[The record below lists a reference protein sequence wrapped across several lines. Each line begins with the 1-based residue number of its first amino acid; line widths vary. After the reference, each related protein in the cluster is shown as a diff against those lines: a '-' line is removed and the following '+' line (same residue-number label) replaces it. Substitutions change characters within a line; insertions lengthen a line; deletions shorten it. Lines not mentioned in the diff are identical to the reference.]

1 MSATA
6 TSTAIIASPTVGLSA
21 LRIVLFGMPDA
32 GKSSLLG
39 ALMQSAQIQDRIL
52 QGRLV
57 DAAHGLAELQRRLY
71 DDRQQETR
79 QEIIPY
85 PIAFEPYGSS
95 SRLDAVIYDCDGR
108 VANELLAQKKSL
120 VGDAKTGSLA
130 QAVLGADALILT
142 IDASASNEQIEIDF
156 REFVRFLRLL
166 ETHRSHVR
174 SVGGLPVYLVLSK
187 CDLLA
192 RQPMSR
198 KEWEAR
204 IEARRKQVLERF
216 ARYLEGNALLAFG
229 SLELH
234 VAPTAARRPELT
246 ETAAHPRE
254 PFGVAELFRDC
265 FRSANEFRRRFDAAN
280 RQLKWVLAGVGGFMA
295 VAASVALFLISTGGP
310 VEQPLALI
318 ERVEQFQAH
327 EKPLPDRLNYDVLQR
342 RYNELTALRRDPGF
356 DSLPESKK
364 NYLRIR
370 LDELDAYQAFVERLS
385 GIPFPERARSLTY
398 LDKIDKD
405 LLNQAAPPFAYEKD
419 WEKTQAVLERQRRT
433 QESQLIRTSVE
444 ELRTFFALL
453 KTRADNYLFEK
464 DFHAKWKQQ
473 VDALFEQEKKPPFP
487 RDASIRGAAYEF
499 DETKLDAEKEWLRS
513 RLKLATM
520 RDLASALGVIGDGTG
535 ATLEFSATG
544 PGSDLNRFAATRLE
558 QLHQLYPANGKWD
571 LASLPDPLQT
581 DLRKKVQR
589 SADQLTLYGQKAIL
603 ARMRQG
609 KPAGEDTPRDWKE
622 IADWLISPE
631 MREARE
637 LFTFVARLLDSA
649 AEDPISATAEFLH
662 GPQNAAHRTES
673 QKSSFEIKI
682 KALTLTIPNK
692 LPQGPFIPGEDLY
705 VFLRPQGA
713 TATRQT
719 LTLRIDR
726 SATVEGTHDKQYQYK
741 LMDDR
746 EGVLRFRPFDEFG
759 AELNLKKGDKVWQF
773 IWSSARTS
781 SYAFESLKNAP
792 FVTAA
797 GLSERGT
804 QADGVTLG
812 IEGKFPTVPALLPD
826 TRLDKKMLP
835 DIRRD
840 KK

>member
-6 TSTAIIASPTVGLSA
+6 TSTAIIANPAVGSSA

-39 ALMQSAQIQDRIL
+39 ALMQSAQIQDKIL

-85 PIAFEPYGSS
+85 PIVFEPYGGSA
-95 SRLDAVIYDCDGR
+95 RLDAVIYDCDGR

-120 VGDAKTGSLA
+120 VDDAKTGSLA
-130 QAVLGADALILT
+130 QAVLSADALILT
-142 IDASASNEQIEIDF
+142 IDASATNEQIENDF

-192 RQPMSR
+192 RQSISR
-198 KEWEAR
+198 TEWEAR
-204 IEARRKQVLERF
+204 IEARRKQVLDRF
-216 ARYLEGNALLAFG
+216 ARYLEGNAASDSTLLSFG

-234 VAPTAARRPELT
+234 VAPTAARRPELM
-246 ETAAHPRE
+246 EASAHPRE

-295 VAASVALFLISTGGP
+295 VAATVALFLISTGGP

-318 ERVEQFQAH
+318 ERVEQFQRN

-342 RYNELTALRRDPGF
+342 RYDELSALRRDPGF

-364 NYLRIR
+364 NYLRSQ

-385 GIPFPERARSLTY
+385 GIPFPERAQSLTY

-405 LLNQAAPPFAYEKD
+405 LLNQAAPPVAYEKD
-419 WEKTQAVLERQRRT
+419 WEKTQAVLERQRRM
-433 QESQLIRTSVE
+433 QESQLIRTGVE

-453 KTRADNYLFEK
+453 KTRADSYLFEK

-487 RDASIRGAAYEF
+487 RDMSIRGAAYAF
-499 DETKLDAEKEWLRS
+499 DETKLNAEKEWLRS

-544 PGSDLNRFAATRLE
+544 SGSDLNHFAAVRLE
-558 QLHQLYPANGKWD
+558 QLRQLYPASGKWD
-571 LASLPDPLQT
+571 LATLPDPLQT
-581 DLRKKVQR
+581 ELRKKVQR
-589 SADQLTLYGQKAIL
+589 SADQLTLYGQQAIL

-622 IADWLISPE
+622 IADWLISPSL
-631 MREARE
+631 REARE
-637 LFTFVARLLDSA
+637 LFAFVAHLLDPTA
-649 AEDPISATAEFLH
+649 KDPISAAAEFLH
-662 GPQNAAHRTES
+662 EPQDASHRTGS
-673 QKSSFEIKI
+673 QKPSFEIDI
-682 KALTLTIPNK
+682 KALTLTIPNN
-692 LPQGPFIPGEDLY
+692 LPQGPFIPGEELY

-726 SATVEGTHDKQYQYK
+726 SATVEGVRDKQYHYK
-741 LMDDR
+741 LTDR
-746 EGVLRFRPFDEFG
+746 EGVLRFKPFDEFG
-759 AELNLKKGDKVWQF
+759 AELNLKKGEKVWQF
-773 IWSSARTS
+773 IWSNARTS

-792 FVTAA
+792 LVTA
-797 GLSERGT
+797 GGSSERGT
-804 QADGVTLG
+804 QADGVTLA
-812 IEGKFPTVPALLPD
+812 IEGKFPSVPALLPD
-826 TRLDKKMLP
+826 VRPYKK
-835 DIRRD
+835 
-840 KK
+840 